1 MSEETQE
8 TAETEETPAEESLS
22 LDDALKELAKV
33 RKEAAARRVK
43 SRENE
48 EKAAKWEDY
57 VASQKTELEKL
68 TDEKVSLL
76 SENDNLKKELIRERI
91 GRSLK
96 DPEDFE
102 FLVGDTEEELKAK
115 AEKLNSR
122 AGKRANTFAGERGAP
137 VGATQEKTTQ
147 EWFQSMWDN
156 ANTTR

>member
-8 TAETEETPAEESLS
+8 TQEVVETTDDGLS
-22 LDDALKELAKV
+22 LEDALKELSKV

-43 SRENE
+43 SREIE
-48 EKAAKWEDY
+48 EKASKWEDY

-68 TDEKVSLL
+68 ADEKVSLL
-76 SENDNLKKELIRERI
+76 SDNEKLKKELVREKV
-91 GRSLK
+91 GRTLK

-122 AGKRANTFAGERGAP
+122 AGKRTNTFAGERGSP
-137 VGATQEKTTQ
+137 VGQTQAPSTQ
-147 EWFQSMWDN
+147 DWFASMWDK